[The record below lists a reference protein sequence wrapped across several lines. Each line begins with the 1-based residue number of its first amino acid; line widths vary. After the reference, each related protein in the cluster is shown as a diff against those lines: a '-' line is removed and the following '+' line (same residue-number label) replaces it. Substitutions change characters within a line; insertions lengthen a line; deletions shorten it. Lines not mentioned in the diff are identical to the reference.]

1 MAYEGK
7 DTISSKAWV
16 IKCQNGQT
24 PLHMERR
31 KQFVKKTERAFS
43 PKVHECKM
51 LKSL

>member
-16 IKCQNGQT
+16 IKCQKGQT

-31 KQFVKKTERAFS
+31 KQFVKKQNVRS
-43 PKVHECKM
+43 L
-51 LKSL
+51 LKSMSVRC